1 MTKLSLIIKDQF
13 GSIFFFVIGIYSVY
27 SVLGLLLILFGYW
40 VLAFAVSGCVFTG
53 EFFYRSNAFFIR
65 FGQLM
70 ILLFLGFELEIES
83 VEGDH

>member
-1 MTKLSLIIKDQF
+1 M
-13 GSIFFFVIGIYSVY
+13 
-27 SVLGLLLILFGYW
+27 
-40 VLAFAVSGCVFTG
+40 SGCVFTG